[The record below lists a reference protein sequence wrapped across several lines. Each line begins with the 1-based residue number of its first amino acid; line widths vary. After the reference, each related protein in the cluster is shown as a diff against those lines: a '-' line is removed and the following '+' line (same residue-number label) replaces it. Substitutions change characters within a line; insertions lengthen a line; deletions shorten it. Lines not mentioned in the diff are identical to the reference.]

1 MMMMNFKLLTE
12 FEKKRMMMMIVNF
25 SFDQDK
31 GHARKQAKEKLF

>member
-12 FEKKRMMMMIVNF
+12 FEKKRMMIVNF

-31 GHARKQAKEKLF
+31 GHACKQAKEKLF

>member
-12 FEKKRMMMMIVNF
+12 FEKRMMMMIVNF

-31 GHARKQAKEKLF
+31 GHACKQAKENLF